1 MSPTSHR
8 RPLAVRADTIT
19 CASTGQPASITLMAE
34 DVVDGLP
41 GFRATPMCTPQ
52 EQLIERATQV
62 LSNDDRVLGV
72 SLAGSFA
79 TGTHD
84 RFSDVD
90 LWVVVNQDDV
100 AGLCTD
106 WPTISDEIAP
116 TVLRQQVGDR
126 PIFNQVTASWLRFDV
141 SIGIPANVS
150 DRTTSTVK
158 PLYDPQGLSAG
169 LSQPRPP
176 LQPDPQRIEALGRE
190 FLRVLGLL
198 PVVVGRG
205 EYVLGVSG
213 ATLLREM
220 LIQLMLQDVAVED
233 RGGALHLNS
242 LLPPD
247 RQQTL
252 VDLPAMAAN
261 HESVLAANVACAA
274 AFLPL
279 ARDLHERCGLRW
291 PQELEDAARRH
302 LATELAVELPV

>member
-1 MSPTSHR
+1 
-8 RPLAVRADTIT
+8 
-19 CASTGQPASITLMAE
+19 MAE
-34 DVVDGLP
+34 DDED
-41 GFRATPMCTPQ
+41 RRTRSRSTPKRMPQ
-52 EQLIERATQV
+52 EDLIERATQV
-62 LSNDDRVLGV
+62 LSNDARVLGV
-72 SLAGSFA
+72 WLTGSFA

-90 LWVVVNQDDV
+90 LWVVMQQDDI
-100 AGLCTD
+100 AGFCTD
-106 WPTISDEIAP
+106 WPALSDEIAP

-126 PIFNQVTASWLRFDV
+126 PIFNQVTASWLRFDIA
-141 SIGIPANVS
+141 IGTPASVS
-150 DRTTSTVK
+150 DRTTSTVR
-158 PLYDPQGLSAG
+158 PLYDPQGLSTRLG
-169 LSQPRPP
+169 QPRRP
-176 LQPDPQRIEALGRE
+176 LRPDPQRIESLGRE

-205 EYVLGVSG
+205 EYGLGVSG
-213 ATLLREM
+213 ASLLREM

-233 RGGALHLNS
+233 RGGALHLNA
-242 LLPPD
+242 LLPPN

-252 VDLPAMAAN
+252 ADLPAMAAN

-279 ARDLHERCGLRW
+279 ARELHERCGLRW

>member
-1 MSPTSHR
+1 M
-8 RPLAVRADTIT
+8 V
-19 CASTGQPASITLMAE
+19 E
-34 DVVDGLP
+34 DVVAGLP
-41 GFRATPMCTPQ
+41 GFRATPERTPQ
-52 EQLIERATQV
+52 EELIERATHV
-62 LSNDDRVLGV
+62 LSNDDRVLAV
-72 SLAGSFA
+72 WLAGSFA

-90 LWVVVNQDDV
+90 LWVVVDQDDV
-100 AGLCTD
+100 AGFCTG
-106 WPTISDEIAP
+106 WPTISEEIAP

-126 PIFNQVTASWLRFDV
+126 PIFNQVTASWLRFDI
-141 SIGIPANVS
+141 SIGTPANVS

-158 PLYDPQGLSAG
+158 PLYDPQGLSADLG
-169 LSQPRPP
+169 PPRPP
-176 LQPDPQRIEALGRE
+176 LRPDPQRIAALSRE

-213 ATLLREM
+213 ANLLREM
-220 LIQLMLQDVAVED
+220 LIQLLLQDVAVEE
-233 RGGALHLNS
+233 RGGALHLNT

-247 RQQTL
+247 RQQML

-279 ARDLHERCGLRW
+279 ARELHERCGLQW

-302 LATELAVELPV
+302 LATELAVEMPV